1 MMDWDNCSR
10 SRPRESVLRLIGLGM
25 VNGLVLFRTRNF
37 CLPLDVLRL
46 RLASLD
52 LLFGLSVPEVASTRS
67 ALLLLL
73 PNVAFFLRWLEAPTF
88 LDSELKYL
96 IVVPVDDY

>member
-1 MMDWDNCSR
+1 M
-10 SRPRESVLRLIGLGM
+10 
-25 VNGLVLFRTRNF
+25 
-37 CLPLDVLRL
+37 PLDVLRL

-73 PNVAFFLRWLEAPTF
+73 PIVALFLRWLEAPTF

-96 IVVPVDDY
+96 IVVPPEDNY